1 MAPKVAIEIFGQLR
15 LWDKNNFDLLIKLF
29 NDKGFEV
36 DILGTF
42 YNDEYTKKQD
52 LSCFTKVQL
61 INILETS
68 KRYTLER
75 YFYSL
80 SQSYEQRKKYEN
92 ETGVE
97 YQFIVACRSDIHMRI
112 NEDTYDYFDR
122 LIENTKHLPG
132 PWINHQSVKAPN
144 LDDTWFNDQ
153 IFICNDKTLEIF
165 KDFYYDNKNVG
176 DNNKQQVFRYHKS
189 LGKIILVKGIKII
202 KYIDGLPLTPLLIR
216 NSIISDK
223 NLTKDQS
230 EIIRDK
236 VKDIQCIDELN
247 QLIVD
252 ISN

>member
-1 MAPKVAIEIFGQLR
+1 MAPKIAIEIFGQLR
-15 LWDKNNFDLLIKLF
+15 LWDKRIFDSLIKLF
-29 NDKGFEV
+29 KDKGFEV

-80 SQSYEQRKKYEN
+80 SQSYEQRKKHEN
-92 ETGVE
+92 ETGVN
-97 YQFIVACRSDIHMRI
+97 YQFIVACRSDIEMKI
-112 NEDTYDYFDR
+112 NERTYDDFDR

-132 PWINHQSVKAPN
+132 PWINHQSVKDPN
-144 LDDTWFNDQ
+144 LEDTWFNDQ

-176 DNNKQQVFRYHKS
+176 DNDKQVVFRYHRS
-189 LGKIILVKGIKII
+189 LGRVILVKSIKII
-202 KYIDGLPLTPLLIR
+202 EYVDGLALTPTLIR
-216 NSIISDK
+216 QRILAGK
-223 NLTKDQS
+223 NLTKTQEES
-230 EIIRDK
+230 IRDEL
-236 VKDIQCIDELN
+236 KDIQCIDKLN
-247 QLIVD
+247 QVLVD
-252 ISN
+252 ILN